1 MALIP
6 DLKNQRIE
14 DIIVDQHKDL
24 RENNIKPEEIKA
36 AIEEAP
42 KRKVLVLLDGYD
54 LYVINDPEE
63 KPDDDDGEI
72 ILGDID
78 NIIRKKHL
86 ENCWVI
92 LTSAETKQL
101 IKVKEYLDAEASL
114 QGFSYEEVS
123 NYLTKYL
130 GNSFLDKVMSHNQ

>member
-1 MALIP
+1 MV
-6 DLKNQRIE
+6 K
-14 DIIVDQHKDL
+14 
-24 RENNIKPEEIKA
+24 
-36 AIEEAP
+36 
-42 KRKVLVLLDGYD
+42 
-54 LYVINDPEE
+54 
-63 KPDDDDGEI
+63 I

-92 LTSAETKQL
+92 LTSAETKRL

-114 QGFSYEEVS
+114 QGFSYEEVR

-130 GNSFLDKVMSHNQ
+130 GKGKCRFRVRSKVMSGADPGFPEGCQPIIWSNFAKKCVILLKIKNLVGGYAI